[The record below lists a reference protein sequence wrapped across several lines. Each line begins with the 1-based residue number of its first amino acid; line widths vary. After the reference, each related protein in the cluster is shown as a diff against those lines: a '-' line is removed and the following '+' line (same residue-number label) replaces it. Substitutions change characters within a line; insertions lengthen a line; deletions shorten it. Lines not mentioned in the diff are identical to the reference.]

1 MMNVTM
7 SAIVMMICML
17 MSMASVP
24 VTSVN
29 MMNNDEKVLYVSTI
43 IFCLTIIIAIV
54 RYYA

>member
-1 MMNVTM
+1 MIDVTM

-17 MSMASVP
+17 MSMAYAP

-29 MMNNDEKVLYVSTI
+29 MMNNDEKVLYVSTV
-43 IFCLTIIIAIV
+43 IFVLVIIIAVV

>member
-7 SAIVMMICML
+7 SAIVMKICML

-29 MMNNDEKVLYVSTI
+29 MMNNDEKVLYISTV
-43 IFCLTIIIAIV
+43 IFVLVIIIAVV

>member
-1 MMNVTM
+1 MNVTM

-17 MSMASVP
+17 MSMVFVP

-29 MMNNDEKVLYVSTI
+29 MMNNDEKVLYISTV
-43 IFCLTIIIAIV
+43 IFVLVIIIAVV